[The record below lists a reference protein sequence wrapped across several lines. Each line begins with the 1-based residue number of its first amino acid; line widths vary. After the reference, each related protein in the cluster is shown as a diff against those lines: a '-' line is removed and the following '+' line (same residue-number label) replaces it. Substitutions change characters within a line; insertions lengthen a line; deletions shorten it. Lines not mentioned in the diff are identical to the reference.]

1 MRSLLYR
8 CCFALCLASS
18 AVAQDHQAWIFT
30 GDPRSDP
37 ALGRVT
43 TAGVVTTLL
52 PRAYFYSAS
61 PGFAVDLDDRSYVL
75 ANPNTRGLLI
85 VDAKG
90 TVIKSVGL
98 PGSGG
103 VQDVV
108 LNAAGDYAVLAWL
121 PGGGGIL
128 EVDRRTYAVKTLW
141 FGSQFGTACGFLRD
155 ADTGDFIAVK
165 GAPVE
170 LLRIAEDGSSISSIA
185 TLTIGR
191 TGQIAQDLGT
201 GAFMSLVYPYP
212 PSNWCPLYAVSSR
225 GRVTTISGVP
235 MGDVA
240 AADRATSRHPRVVLA
255 TFSGLNFYSHHT
267 QIVTPFAR
275 LNGMV
280 THLQPEASRNVATE
294 ARGPGRW
301 VVRFDFP
308 GEARRAYAAALSF
321 SGIRPGLRL
330 PDGRSMLFNPDAI
343 SVASLLGHLA
353 PYYLGQVG
361 ILDAQGRGQAVLD
374 VSRLPPLRGVS
385 IWIQALTMH
394 PAAPLG
400 LATIADPVQ
409 LTL

>member
-1 MRSLLYR
+1 MGSFLCR
-8 CCFALCLASS
+8 CGLALWLASS
-18 AVAQDHQAWIFT
+18 ALAQDHQAWIFT

-37 ALGRVT
+37 ALGRVNS
-43 TAGVVTTLL
+43 AGVVTTLL
-52 PRAYFYSAS
+52 PRSYFYSAS
-61 PGFAVDLDDRSYVL
+61 PGFAVDLDNRSYVL
-75 ANPNTRGLLI
+75 ANPNTGGLLI

-90 TVIKSVGL
+90 TAIRSIGL

-128 EVDRRTYAVKTLW
+128 EVDRRTHAVKTLW
-141 FGSQFGTACGFLRD
+141 SGSQFGTACGFLRD

-165 GAPVE
+165 GAPLE
-170 LLRIAEDGSSISSIA
+170 LFRIAEDGSSIASIA
-185 TLTIGR
+185 MLTIGK
-191 TGQIAQDLGT
+191 TGQLTQDLAT
-201 GAFMSLVYPYP
+201 GAFMSLVIPYP

-225 GRVTTISGVP
+225 GRVTMISGVP

-255 TFSGLNFYSHHT
+255 THVGLEFYSYQT
-267 QIVTPFAR
+267 RTVTPFAR
-275 LNGMV
+275 LNGFV
-280 THLQPEASRNVATE
+280 THVQPEGSRNVATE
-294 ARGPGRW
+294 AQGAGRW
-301 VVRFDFP
+301 IVRLDFP

-330 PDGRSMLFNPDAI
+330 ADGRSMLFNPDAI

-353 PYYLGQVG
+353 PYFRGQVG

-374 VSRLPPLRGVS
+374 VSSLPPLRGVS
-385 IWIQALTMH
+385 IWIQALTIH